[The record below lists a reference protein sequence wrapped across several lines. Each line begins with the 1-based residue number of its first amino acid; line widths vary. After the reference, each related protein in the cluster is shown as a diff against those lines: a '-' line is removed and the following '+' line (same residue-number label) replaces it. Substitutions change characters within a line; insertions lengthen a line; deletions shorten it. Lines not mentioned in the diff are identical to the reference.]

1 MNSWILSVSLRKWD
15 IILIFQIEK
24 TETLQKISKFWAF
37 TCSGCEVDPVLSP
50 AADSP
55 RAGTSHSCHH
65 CLLQLLNTFFTRIPH
80 QFTSEKYQQLPV
92 SSTIQWLVLC
102 RTHPKHALKMQIA
115 NTFPTV
121 LFIFDLAKVLC
132 GTVAF
137 TNFHLHHQMFQQTKF
152 QMYLTVKLKQTL
164 IPPQP

>member
-1 MNSWILSVSLRKWD
+1 MNSWIPSVSLRKWD

-37 TCSGCEVDPVLSP
+37 TCSGCELDPVLSP
-50 AADSP
+50 AAQSQSWHITFLSPLLAPAARHFLYLDSSP
-55 RAGTSHSCHH
+55 VYLREIPATSSVINNSMTCVMQNPSKT
-65 CLLQLLNTFFTRIPH
+65 CSQNADSKYIPY
-80 QFTSEKYQQLPV
+80 SP
-92 SSTIQWLVLC
+92 
-102 RTHPKHALKMQIA
+102 
-115 NTFPTV
+115 
-121 LFIFDLAKVLC
+121 FIFDLAKVLC

-164 IPPQP
+164 IPP